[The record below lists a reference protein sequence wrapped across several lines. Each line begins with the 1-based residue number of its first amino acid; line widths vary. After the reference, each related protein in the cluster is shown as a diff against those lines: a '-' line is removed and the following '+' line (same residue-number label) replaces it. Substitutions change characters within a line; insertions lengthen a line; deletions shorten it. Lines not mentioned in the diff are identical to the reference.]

1 MNLPEKIFFAGIG
14 GIGMSALARFL
25 NSQGHSI
32 YGYDR
37 ARTQLTETLSREG
50 MTIVHSEREAL
61 ELIDR
66 EMPGLVVWTPALSLE
81 DPLLKGVIDRGI
93 PLIKRAELLAQ
104 IVNQGDLIAVA
115 GTHGKSTTSTLITYL
130 MDKAGRRP
138 TAFLGAIPLNYG
150 SNYVAGDNRT
160 FVVEAD
166 EYDRSFLLLK
176 PTVAVITHIEW
187 DHTDIYPTFEDFID
201 AFNQF
206 VGNIKPGG
214 KLIINA
220 TVRNLLSIHRDDIEV
235 ITYGIED
242 YADVRGHSFRMV
254 RKPLELPEF
263 SFLIDLPYGNIEFKQ
278 PISLPGKHNA
288 SNITG
293 AVTTLYAQGLTLSGN
308 ELVEFQGIERRFQIY
323 YADYFRAF
331 IDDYA
336 HHPTEVKEALKTVR
350 TLYPDEK
357 ITVIFHPHLYSRTQ
371 AFAEEFG
378 KSLSEADAVVVTD
391 IYPAREKPIAGVD
404 PYLILKHVEHPDKF
418 YIPFDSLVEFVRRRR
433 PRVLVILGA
442 GDINK
447 LADRFKEVLLDRW
460 FMKEGVRKLK
470 QETTRQKLYEITQ
483 NVKEREPLS
492 KHTTLRIGGEA
503 LFFVNPQDK
512 QELLNLLEFIAKEDL
527 PYFVLGRGSNLL
539 VGDYG
544 MDAIVMN
551 VGKALNYYEILG
563 DGRVVVGAGVD
574 LPAFVLKMIKAGLG
588 GLEPLAGIPGTVGGA
603 VLMNAG
609 AYGAEIFDFIEEVE
623 VFRDG
628 RIQRLRKG
636 QVRYAYRY
644 TDLYD
649 SIILEAVLK
658 LKPIDDIEEA
668 LERRRNLLK
677 KRNTSQPLNKPNA
690 GCIFKN
696 PSIELPAGKLIDELG
711 LKGFSVGGV
720 MVSPKH
726 ANFLINANNAT
737 ALDMLR
743 LIEHVRNE
751 VFNRR
756 GVLLQME
763 VQKIGK
769 FVPDES
775 AGV

>member
-1 MNLPEKIFFAGIG
+1 
-14 GIGMSALARFL
+14 MSALARYL
-25 NSQGHSI
+25 NREGHSI

-37 ARTQLTETLSREG
+37 AKTDLTETLIKEG
-50 MTIVHSEREAL
+50 MDVVYSEEEAL
-61 ELIDR
+61 KLIDR
-66 EMPGLVVWTPALSLE
+66 ENPELVVWTPALSLD
-81 DPLLKGVIDRGI
+81 DPLLKGVVERGI
-93 PLIKRAELLAQ
+93 PMVKRAELLAE
-104 IVNQGDLIAVA
+104 IVNTGFLIAVA

-130 MDKAGRRP
+130 MERAGEKP

-150 SNYVAGDNRT
+150 SNYVSGNNNL

-166 EYDRSFLLLK
+166 EYDRSFLLLR
-176 PTVAVITHIEW
+176 PSVAVITHVEW
-187 DHTDIYPTFEDFID
+187 DHTDIYPTFDDFIS

-206 VGNIKPGG
+206 IRNIRSGG
-214 KLIINA
+214 KLVINA
-220 TVRNLLSIHRDDIEV
+220 KALELLTVDRDDIEV
-235 ITYGIED
+235 ITYGLDEMD
-242 YADVRGHSFRMV
+242 AMVRGHSFRMI

-263 SFLIDLPYGNIEFKQ
+263 SFTVDLPERQIEVFQ
-278 PISLPGKHNA
+278 PISLPGSHNA
-288 SNITG
+288 FNITG
-293 AVTTLYAQGLTLSGN
+293 AIATLYSMNLPVSGQ
-308 ELVEFQGIERRFQIY
+308 ELKNFRGIERRFQIY

-336 HHPTEVKEALKTVR
+336 HHPTEVREALKTVR

-357 ITVIFHPHLYSRTQ
+357 IMVIFHPHLYSRTQ
-371 AFAEEFG
+371 AFAREFG
-378 KSLSEADAVVVTD
+378 EALGEADAVVVTD
-391 IYPAREKPIAGVD
+391 IYPAREKPIEGVD
-404 PYLILKHVEHPDKF
+404 PNLILKYVNHPDKF
-418 YIPFDSLVEFVRRRR
+418 YVSFDSLVDFVRRKR

-447 LADRFKEVLLDRW
+447 LAKQFMNVLMDRW
-460 FMKEGVRKLK
+460 FMKKGVKRLK
-470 QETTRQKLYEITQ
+470 QEETRRRLFEITKHI
-483 NVKEREPLS
+483 KEKEPLS

-503 LFFVNPQDK
+503 LFFVEPANK
-512 QELLNLLEFIAKEDL
+512 SELLALLEFIAENDL

-551 VGKALNYYEILG
+551 VGKALNYYEIYEN
-563 DGRVVVGAGVD
+563 GRVVVGAGVD

-609 AYGAEIFDFIEEVE
+609 AYGSEIFDFIEEVE

-628 RIQRLRKG
+628 QLQRLKKH

-649 SIILEAVLK
+649 AIILEAVLK
-658 LKPIDDIEEA
+658 LKPISNIEEA
-668 LERRRNLLK
+668 LEKRRSLLK

-696 PSIELPAGKLIDELG
+696 PSIELPAGKIIDELG
-711 LKGFSVGGV
+711 LKGYAVGGA

-751 VFNRR
+751 VFNKR
-756 GVLLQME
+756 GILLQME